1 MNLLFLILL
10 AALIFILL
18 LFLAV
23 LRIKLVFDTDKS
35 EINMT
40 LLWLDP
46 FVNAF
51 MTLENTM
58 PVLKVYLFK
67 QLVIERT
74 LSNRG
79 RNKNGGIELVKLSN
93 PKDVHVNVH
102 YGFNDPFTT
111 GITCGAINIA
121 SQFLNIAS
129 INQIPDFMPE
139 NDYIYLD
146 ATAKVIL
153 GEAVVNLLSERVVNK
168 WLKLEE

>member
-1 MNLLFLILL
+1 MNLLILILL
-10 AALIFILL
+10 AALIFIIL

-46 FVNAF
+46 LVNAF

-67 QLVIERT
+67 QLVMKRT

-79 RNKNGGIELVKLSN
+79 RNNSGGMELVKLSN
-93 PKDVHVNVH
+93 PKEVHVNVH
-102 YGFNDPFTT
+102 YGFSDPFTT
-111 GITCGAINIA
+111 GITCGAINMA
-121 SQFLNIAS
+121 SQFINIAS

-146 ATAKVIL
+146 ATAKVNL
-153 GEAVVNLLSERVVNK
+153 GEALINLLSQRMVNK
-168 WLKLEE
+168 RLKLQ

>member
-1 MNLLFLILL
+1 MNLLILILL
-10 AALIFILL
+10 AALIFIIL

-67 QLVIERT
+67 QLVMKRR

-79 RNKNGGIELVKLSN
+79 RNNSGSMELVKLSN
-93 PKDVHVNVH
+93 PKEVHVNVH
-102 YGFNDPFTT
+102 YGFRDPFTT

-121 SQFLNIAS
+121 SQFINIAS

-146 ATAKVIL
+146 ATAKVNL
-153 GEAVVNLLSERVVNK
+153 GEALINLLSQRVVNK
-168 WLKLEE
+168 RLKLQ